1 MKVNERNITAKEV
14 RKLPEMAKV
23 TVHGKDRY
31 GYPTRRLCFVHTLP
45 NGGRVLHLIGLFA
58 EGFIPIRK
66 RDVYTVEVDQ
76 DG

>member
-1 MKVNERNITAKEV
+1 M
-14 RKLPEMAKV
+14 
-23 TVHGKDRY
+23 HGKDRY

-45 NGGRVLHLIGLFA
+45 NGGRVLHPIGMFA

-66 RDVYTVEVDQ
+66 RDVYTVEVEQ